1 MDGSLAYRCLMT
13 SQDRLQLY
21 HCLAIARRAA
31 RAGGDV
37 LVDMLMT
44 AGVREKSTKDLVT
57 DADEQAQDLIQ
68 STLLSHFPKHAFLG
82 EEGPAEAEF
91 DWRSADAC
99 WIVDPLD
106 GTANYVHK
114 LGYFAVSI
122 ALTLRGEPVV
132 GVVDNPLAGET
143 FYAIRGEGAFLNDR
157 PISVSRCE
165 HIGDAMI
172 AASFPPD
179 VKAQSPE
186 VEHFGAVLQAS
197 RSIRRLG
204 SAALNL
210 CYVGCGRLDAYWAQ
224 RLRAWDIAAGVL
236 IATEAGA
243 ELSDVQGGPFDLA
256 DGSLAA
262 SANQPLHRQLVSLL
276 RKA

>member
-1 MDGSLAYRCLMT
+1 MAPENRT
-13 SQDRLQLY
+13 QLY
-21 HCLAIARRAA
+21 YCLAVARLAA

-44 AGVREKSTKDLVT
+44 ADVREKSTKDLVT
-57 DADEQAQDLIQ
+57 DADERAQDVIKKV
-68 STLLSHFPKHAFLG
+68 LLSHFPEHAFVG
-82 EEGPAEAEF
+82 EEGAPEADVDF
-91 DWRSADAC
+91 RTAAAC

-122 ALTLRGEPVV
+122 ALTYRGVPVV
-132 GVVDNPLAGET
+132 GVVYNPLAGET
-143 FYAIRGEGAFLNDR
+143 FHAIRGEGAFLNDR
-157 PISVSRCE
+157 PIAVSGCDT
-165 HIGDAMI
+165 IGDAMV

-179 VKAQSPE
+179 VKAESPE

-224 RLRAWDIAAGVL
+224 RLRAWDVAAGVL

-243 ELSDVQGGPFDLA
+243 ELTNVRGEEFGLA
-256 DGSLAA
+256 DGSLAT
-262 SANQPLHRQLVSLL
+262 SANQTLHRQLVDLL
-276 RKA
+276 QP